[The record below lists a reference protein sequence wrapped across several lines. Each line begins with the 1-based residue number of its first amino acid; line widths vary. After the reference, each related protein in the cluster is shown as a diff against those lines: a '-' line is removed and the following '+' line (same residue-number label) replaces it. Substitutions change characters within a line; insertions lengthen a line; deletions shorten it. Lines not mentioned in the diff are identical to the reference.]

1 MTEEKDPPTEPNAG
15 QKFFDNLYL
24 LAALS
29 FVISLVVYNI
39 WGIVEL
45 FTRQPL
51 P

>member
-1 MTEEKDPPTEPNAG
+1 MEEKDQTTEPNAG
-15 QKFFDNLYL
+15 QKFFDNLFL

-29 FVISLVVYNI
+29 IVISVVLYNV
-39 WGIVEL
+39 WGIIEL